1 MKSHTPFYHR
11 FSRLTGALLAG
22 IFAFNATGCELLEG
36 GSEDP
41 NELGGDPNIEL
52 TEVGQRTTAS
62 FNIPGNN
69 PAFNNLDAEATV
81 SENRNGIVTY
91 DVEIGFDLEVVR
103 AVDSMAGTSTLPD
116 AGKRAILDLMLDRY
130 GATLDTTDPN
140 NMKILAQ
147 VKLKVTDAGIQDF
160 ITSEGNESQPFTIVK
175 YDAEVGDEYTFNKDG
190 NMIERRVVSRSTED
204 DYQVAFWLLK
214 VIKVRETEENHPLIE
229 EIVYVTNHKY
239 GLVGIELKLKNGE
252 EASAVLF
259 PPTL

>member
-1 MKSHTPFYHR
+1 MLMIAGTLALS
-11 FSRLTGALLAG
+11 LTS
-22 IFAFNATGCELLEG
+22 CELLEG

-41 NELGGDPNIEL
+41 NELGGNPNIEL
-52 TEVGQRTTAS
+52 TEVGQRTTTH

-69 PAFNNLDAEATV
+69 PAFNNLEAEATV

-103 AVDSMAGTSTLPD
+103 AVDSMVGTSTLPD

-140 NMKILAQ
+140 NMKIRAQ

-160 ITSEGNESQPFTIVK
+160 IASDGDESRPFTIVK

-190 NMIERRVVSRSTED
+190 NTIKRRVVSRSTED
-204 DYQVAFWLLK
+204 EYPVAFWLLK

-252 EASAVLF
+252 EAGATLL